1 LLPLTASIYLP
12 GMMLNKFSILI
23 PTWNNLPYLK
33 ICVDSIR
40 KNSSFPHQIIVH
52 VNEGVDG
59 TAAWLQQE
67 KIEHTSSEKNIGICT
82 AVNAASVLASAD
94 YIMFMNDDMYCC
106 PDWDL
111 HLWNEIESISHQ
123 KFFLSST
130 LIEPTATGN
139 ACVLAPYDFGRDAET
154 FKESELLKILP
165 SLAVRDWSGS
175 TWPPNVVHRSMWEA
189 VAGLSE
195 EFSPGMYSDPDFSMK
210 LWQQGVRYF
219 KGVGKSFV
227 YHFMSKSTGKVKKN
241 NGRKQFLKKWG
252 ISSSYFTKE
261 ILESGKTFHGALP
274 EKTIRPGLKDKVK
287 KLFA

>member
-1 LLPLTASIYLP
+1 MP
-12 GMMLNKFSILI
+12 NKFSILI
-23 PTWNNLPYLK
+23 PSWNNLPYLK

-40 KNSSFPHQIIVH
+40 KNSSFSHQIIVH
-52 VNEGVDG
+52 VNEGIDG

-67 KIEHTSSEKNIGICT
+67 KIEHTRSEKNIGICT

-106 PDWDL
+106 PGWDM
-111 HLWNEIESISHQ
+111 HLWSEIESIGHQ
-123 KFFLSST
+123 NFFLSST
-130 LIEPTATGN
+130 LIEPAATGN
-139 ACVLAPYDFGRDAET
+139 LCVLAPYDFGRDAET

-165 SLAVRDWSGS
+165 ALAVRDWSGS

-210 LWQQGVRYF
+210 LWHQGVRYF